1 MSRVII
7 FVHPSLDLFD
17 SLYEA
22 RKQGQEAGLKGHLKA
37 ENPHPC
43 ECHRAQWDHGWEEG
57 AALFARTR
65 RTMTILPGA
74 E

>member
-1 MSRVII
+1 MGRVVI

-22 RKQGQEAGLKGHLKA
+22 RKEGQQAGLKGHLKA

-43 ECHRAQWDHGWEEG
+43 ECHRAQWDRGWEEG
-57 AALFARTR
+57 NRIFSERTR
-65 RTMTILPGA
+65 VVTLLSS
-74 E
+74 